1 MYRYTTFE
9 EEAERKKI
17 KGRVLSVLEF
27 DKVKDKLLELT
38 RTSYGRSLA
47 SSLYPTT
54 DVDFVKLSLEDT
66 FEAYTY
72 ISKYGSIPL
81 GSFPAVDESLRY
93 IKAGGVLDMR
103 ALLDVAIFLRSADEL
118 KRIVFE
124 DKRQDMSDTD
134 LFTSI
139 AALEPEIRL
148 RDEILSCILNESEMN
163 DRASSEL
170 YSIRRE
176 TKDVV
181 RSIRVILDRIIRNSG
196 DILQEQI
203 ITIRDGRYC
212 VPVKSEMRGR
222 LPGIIHDTSSTGQT
236 VFIEPMGVV
245 DANNRL
251 RELASLE
258 EAEIER
264 ILKNLTMLVD
274 KSSNVIRNDI
284 SLIAQID
291 LNSAKGELAVLMNAV
306 KPDIKVDGTL
316 ELIKARHPLIDKDSV
331 VPVDIRN
338 GKDYSTLVITGPN
351 TGGKTVS
358 LKTCGL
364 MTLMTM
370 TGLMIPCAPGTSV
383 TVFDRVLADIG
394 DEQSIEQSLSTF
406 SAHISN
412 IVFILKNIRGR
423 SLVLLDELG
432 SGTDPAE
439 GAALAVAVLDALKAK
454 GCVVM
459 ATTHYREL
467 KEYAVTTDGV
477 MNASCEFDTDTL
489 SPTYRL
495 IIGTSGTSNAFV
507 ISKKLGMPGRIID
520 DAKSRMTDED
530 LKLEKLLSE
539 AEVDRRKAGDLQKEN
554 ERLNVELKDKIQE
567 LEEERKALK
576 SSKTKILNETR
587 AKQRELLED
596 KQEELDDLIREIKAK
611 ARADYNDD
619 AKAELDRIRR
629 RLRAGVKD
637 LSADDED
644 EDILRSVSL
653 PGEHP
658 KNVIKGEKYF
668 VPHLNATGVALDSS
682 DKESAKIRIKSGS
695 MTYTVK
701 VNELRMPTG
710 DQLKDQEPEDPK
722 KRRFQ
727 TAPSKAGST
736 SSMKVMKAQ
745 TVVSELMLLG
755 KTVAEAESELDKYI
769 DDCQLAGLKTVRIVH
784 GKGTGALR
792 SAVDAR
798 LSMDPRVRDFRL
810 GDPSEGGDGVTI
822 AMLS

>member
-1 MYRYTTFE
+1 MYKYTTFE

-17 KGRVLSVLEF
+17 RGRVLSVLEF
-27 DKVKDKLLELT
+27 DKVKDMLLELT

-47 SSLYPTT
+47 SSVFPTT
-54 DVDFVKLSLEDT
+54 DPDVVKESLEDT
-66 FEAYTY
+66 YEAF
-72 ISKYGSIPL
+72 IFMSKYGALPI
-81 GSFPAVDESLRY
+81 GTFPNVEESLKY
-93 IKAGGVLDMR
+93 IDAGGTLDMR
-103 ALLDVAIFLRSADEL
+103 ALLDVAVFLRSAADL
-118 KRIVFE
+118 KRVVSD
-124 DKRQDMSDTD
+124 DKRQDLADTN
-134 LFTSI
+134 LFMSI
-139 AALEPEIRL
+139 AALEPETRL
-148 RDEILSCILNESEMN
+148 QEEIFNSIISDTEMN
-163 DRASSEL
+163 DRASNEL

-212 VPVKSEMRGR
+212 VPVKSEQRSK

-245 DANNRL
+245 EANNRI

-264 ILKNLTMLVD
+264 ILMSLTAMVGR
-274 KSSNVIRNDI
+274 SEQVIRSDI

-291 LNSAKGELAVLMNAV
+291 FNAAKAELAINMNAV
-306 KPDIKVDGTL
+306 KPILNTKGHIKL
-316 ELIKARHPLIDKDSV
+316 LKARHPLIGKDDV
-331 VPVDIRN
+331 VPVDIEN
-338 GKDYSTLVITGPN
+338 GEKYSTLVVTGPN

-370 TGLMIPCAPGTSV
+370 TGLMIPCADGTEIS
-383 TVFDRVLADIG
+383 VFDRVLADIG

-439 GAALAVAVLDALKAK
+439 GAALAKAVLDALKAK
-454 GCVVM
+454 GCVIM

-467 KEYAVTTDGV
+467 KEYAVTTEGV

-507 ISKKLGMPGRIID
+507 ISKKLGMPAHIID

-539 AEVDRRKAGDLQKEN
+539 AEEDRRKAGSLEKEN
-554 ERLNVELKDKIQE
+554 ERLNNELKDKIRE

-576 SSKTKILNETR
+576 ASKTKILNDAR
-587 AKQRELLED
+587 AKQKDMLEQ
-596 KQEELDDLIREIKAK
+596 KQDELDELIKEVKAK
-611 ARADYNDD
+611 AKKNYNED
-619 AKAELDRIRR
+619 AKAELDKIRR

-637 LSADDED
+637 LSSDED
-644 EDILRSVSL
+644 DDVSLKVSL
-653 PGEHP
+653 PGEPP
-658 KNVIKGEKYF
+658 KKIEKGLKYYA
-668 VPHLNATGVALDSS
+668 PNLGVVGTALDST
-682 DKESAKIRIKSGS
+682 DKPNGKVRIQNGI
-695 MTYTVK
+695 MTYNVTL
-701 VNELRMPTG
+701 NELRTPTSE
-710 DQLKDQEPEDPK
+710 QLTKPSEPEDTLFAK
-722 KRRFQ
+722 YKG
-727 TAPSKAGST
+727 AGKAGS
-736 SSMKVMKAQ
+736 SSTLKVSKAQ
-745 TVVSELMLLG
+745 TVVSELMLIG
-755 KTVAEAESELDKYI
+755 KRASEAESVLDKYI
-769 DDCQLAGLKTVRIVH
+769 DDCHLAGLKTVRIVH

-792 SAVDAR
+792 SAVEGK
-798 LSMDPRVRDFRL
+798 LSVDPRVKEFRL
-810 GDPSEGGDGVTI
+810 GDPAEGGDGVTI
-822 AMLS
+822 AKLV

>member
-1 MYRYTTFE
+1 MYKYTTFE
-9 EEAERKKI
+9 AEAERKKI

-47 SSLYPTT
+47 SSVYPTT
-54 DVDFVKLSLEDT
+54 APDVVRESLEDT
-66 FEAYTY
+66 FEAYTFT
-72 ISKYGSIPL
+72 SKYGSLPI
-81 GSFPAVDESLRY
+81 GSFPPVEESLKY
-93 IKAGGVLDMR
+93 IDAGGTLDMR
-103 ALLDVAIFLRSADEL
+103 QLLDIAIFLRSIIDLKKVVSDE
-118 KRIVFE
+118 
-124 DKRQDMSDTD
+124 KRQDLADTN
-134 LFTSI
+134 LFMSI
-139 AALEPEIRL
+139 AALEPETRL
-148 RDEILSCILNESEMN
+148 QDEIFNCIINDTEMN

-181 RSIRVILDRIIRNSG
+181 RSIRVILDRIIRNNG

-212 VPVKSEMRGR
+212 IPVKSEQRSK

-245 DANNRL
+245 EANNRI

-264 ILKNLTMLVD
+264 ILENLTAMVGR
-274 KSSNVIRNDI
+274 SEQVIRSDI

-291 LNSAKGELAVLMNAV
+291 FNAAKAELAVSMNAV
-306 KPDIKVDGTL
+306 KPILNTDGHINL
-316 ELIKARHPLIDKDSV
+316 VKARHPLIDKDDV
-331 VPVDIRN
+331 VPVDIVN
-338 GKDYSTLVITGPN
+338 GDKYSTLVITGPN

-370 TGLMIPCAPGTSV
+370 TGLMIPCADGTEIS
-383 TVFDRVLADIG
+383 VFDRVLADIG

-412 IVFILKNIRGR
+412 IVFILKNVRGR

-439 GAALAVAVLDALKAK
+439 GAALAIAVLDALKQK

-467 KEYAVTTDGV
+467 KEYAVTEEGV

-495 IIGTSGTSNAFV
+495 IIGTSGTSNAFI
-507 ISKKLGMPGRIID
+507 ISKKLGMPAHIID
-520 DAKSRMTDED
+520 DAKARMSDED
-530 LKLEKLLSE
+530 LKLSKLLTE
-539 AEVDRRKAGDLQKEN
+539 AEEDRRKAGDLEKEN
-554 ERLNVELKDKIQE
+554 ERLNNELKDKVRE
-567 LEEERKALK
+567 LEEERKSLK
-576 SSKTKILNETR
+576 ASKTKILNDAR
-587 AKQRELLED
+587 AKQRDLLEE
-596 KQEELDDLIREIKAK
+596 KQEELDELIKEVKAK
-611 ARADYNDD
+611 AKRSYDDD
-619 AKAELDRIRR
+619 AKAELDKIRR

-637 LSADDED
+637 LSADDD
-644 EDILRSVSL
+644 DDVISKVSL
-653 PGEHP
+653 PGEPP
-658 KNVIKGEKYF
+658 KKIVKGEKYF
-668 VPHLNATGVALDSS
+668 APALNVTGTALDAS
-682 DKESAKIRIKSGS
+682 DKPNAKIRIKCGM
-695 MTYTVK
+695 MTYTV
-701 VNELRMPTG
+701 VANELRVPTNE
-710 DQLKDQEPEDPK
+710 QKQNMNQKEEDPLAK
-722 KRRFQ
+722 YASA
-727 TAPSKAGST
+727 TKAGST

-745 TVVSELMLLG
+745 TVVSELMLIG
-755 KTVAEAESELDKYI
+755 KKVVEAESALDKYI

-792 SAVDAR
+792 SAVDTKLR
-798 LSMDPRVRDFRL
+798 TDPRVKDFRL
-810 GDPSEGGDGVTI
+810 GDPAEGGDGVTI
-822 AMLS
+822 AQLV

>member
-1 MYRYTTFE
+1 MYKYTTFE

-17 KGRVLSVLEF
+17 RGRVLSVLEF
-27 DKVKDKLLELT
+27 DKVKDMLLELT

-47 SSLYPTT
+47 SSVFPTT
-54 DVDFVKLSLEDT
+54 DPDVVKESLEDT
-66 FEAYTY
+66 YEAFTFM
-72 ISKYGSIPL
+72 SKYGALPI
-81 GSFPAVDESLRY
+81 GTFPNVEESLKY
-93 IKAGGVLDMR
+93 IDAGGTLDMR
-103 ALLDVAIFLRSADEL
+103 ALLDVAVFLRSAADL
-118 KRIVFE
+118 KRVVSD
-124 DKRQDMSDTD
+124 DKRQDLADTN
-134 LFTSI
+134 LFMSI
-139 AALEPEIRL
+139 AALEPEARL
-148 RDEILSCILNESEMN
+148 QEEIFNSIISDTEMN
-163 DRASSEL
+163 DRASNEL

-212 VPVKSEMRGR
+212 VPVKSEQRSK

-245 DANNRL
+245 EANNRI

-264 ILKNLTMLVD
+264 ILMSLTAMVGR
-274 KSSNVIRNDI
+274 SEQVIRSDI

-291 LNSAKGELAVLMNAV
+291 FNAAKAELAINMNAV
-306 KPDIKVDGTL
+306 KPILNTKGHIKL
-316 ELIKARHPLIDKDSV
+316 LKARHPLIGKDDV
-331 VPVDIRN
+331 VPVDIEN
-338 GKDYSTLVITGPN
+338 GEKYTTLVVTGPN

-370 TGLMIPCAPGTSV
+370 TGLMIPCADGTEIS
-383 TVFDRVLADIG
+383 VFDRVLADIG

-439 GAALAVAVLDALKAK
+439 GAALAIAVLDALKAK
-454 GCVVM
+454 GCVIM

-467 KEYAVTTDGV
+467 KEYAVTTEGV

-507 ISKKLGMPGRIID
+507 ISKKLGMPAHIID

-539 AEVDRRKAGDLQKEN
+539 AEEDRRKAGSLEKEN
-554 ERLNVELKDKIQE
+554 ERLNNEFKDKIRE

-576 SSKTKILNETR
+576 ASKTKILNDAR
-587 AKQRELLED
+587 AKQKDMLEQ
-596 KQEELDDLIREIKAK
+596 KQDELDELIKEVKAK
-611 ARADYNDD
+611 TKKNYNED
-619 AKAELDRIRR
+619 AKAELDKIRR

-637 LSADDED
+637 LSSDEEDDVS
-644 EDILRSVSL
+644 LKVSL
-653 PGEHP
+653 PGEPP
-658 KNVIKGEKYF
+658 KKIEKGLKYYA
-668 VPHLNATGVALDSS
+668 PNLGVVGTALDST
-682 DKESAKIRIKSGS
+682 DKPNGKVRIQNGI
-695 MTYTVK
+695 MTYNVTL
-701 VNELRMPTG
+701 NELRTPTSE
-710 DQLKDQEPEDPK
+710 QLTKPSEPEDTLFAK
-722 KRRFQ
+722 YKG
-727 TAPSKAGST
+727 AGKAGS
-736 SSMKVMKAQ
+736 SSTLKVSKAQ
-745 TVVSELMLLG
+745 TVVSELMLIG
-755 KTVAEAESELDKYI
+755 KRAAEAESELDKYI
-769 DDCQLAGLKTVRIVH
+769 DDCHLAGLKTVRIVH

-792 SAVDAR
+792 SAVEGK
-798 LSMDPRVRDFRL
+798 LSVDPRVKEFRL
-810 GDPSEGGDGVTI
+810 GDPAEGGDGVTI
-822 AMLS
+822 AKLV

>member
-1 MYRYTTFE
+1 MYKYTTFE

-17 KGRVLSVLEF
+17 RGRVLSVLEF
-27 DKVKDKLLELT
+27 DKVKDMLLELT

-47 SSLYPTT
+47 SSVFPTT
-54 DVDFVKLSLEDT
+54 DPDVVKESLEDT
-66 FEAYTY
+66 YEAFTFM
-72 ISKYGSIPL
+72 SKYGALPI
-81 GSFPAVDESLRY
+81 GTFPNVEESLKY
-93 IKAGGVLDMR
+93 IDAGGTLDMR
-103 ALLDVAIFLRSADEL
+103 ALLDVAVFLRSAADL
-118 KRIVFE
+118 KRVVSD
-124 DKRQDMSDTD
+124 DKRQDLADTN
-134 LFTSI
+134 LFMSI
-139 AALEPEIRL
+139 AALEPEARL
-148 RDEILSCILNESEMN
+148 QEEIFNSIISDTEMN
-163 DRASSEL
+163 DRASNEL

-212 VPVKSEMRGR
+212 VPVKSEQRSK

-245 DANNRL
+245 EANNRI

-264 ILKNLTMLVD
+264 ILMSLTAMVGR
-274 KSSNVIRNDI
+274 SEQVIRSDI

-291 LNSAKGELAVLMNAV
+291 FNAAKAELAINMNAV
-306 KPDIKVDGTL
+306 KPILNTKGHIKL
-316 ELIKARHPLIDKDSV
+316 LKARHPLIGKDDV
-331 VPVDIRN
+331 VPVDIEN
-338 GKDYSTLVITGPN
+338 GEKYSTLVVTGPN

-370 TGLMIPCAPGTSV
+370 TGLMIPCADGTEIS
-383 TVFDRVLADIG
+383 VFDRVLADIG

-439 GAALAVAVLDALKAK
+439 GAALAIAVLDALKAK
-454 GCVVM
+454 GCVIM

-467 KEYAVTTDGV
+467 KEYAVTTEGV

-507 ISKKLGMPGRIID
+507 ISKKLGMPAHIID

-539 AEVDRRKAGDLQKEN
+539 AEEDRRKAGSLEKEN
-554 ERLNVELKDKIQE
+554 ERLNNELKDKIRE

-576 SSKTKILNETR
+576 ASKTKILNDAR
-587 AKQRELLED
+587 AKQKDMLEQ
-596 KQEELDDLIREIKAK
+596 KQDELDELIKEVKAK
-611 ARADYNDD
+611 AKKNYNED
-619 AKAELDRIRR
+619 AKAELDKIRR

-637 LSADDED
+637 LSSDED
-644 EDILRSVSL
+644 DDVSLKVSL
-653 PGEHP
+653 PGEPP
-658 KNVIKGEKYF
+658 KKIEKGLKYYA
-668 VPHLNATGVALDSS
+668 PNLGVVGTALDST
-682 DKESAKIRIKSGS
+682 DKPNGKVRIQNGI
-695 MTYTVK
+695 MTYNVTL
-701 VNELRMPTG
+701 NELRTPTSE
-710 DQLKDQEPEDPK
+710 QLTKPSEPEDTLFAK
-722 KRRFQ
+722 YKG
-727 TAPSKAGST
+727 AGKAGS
-736 SSMKVMKAQ
+736 SSTLKVSKAQ
-745 TVVSELMLLG
+745 TVVSELMLIG
-755 KTVAEAESELDKYI
+755 KRAAEAESELDKYI
-769 DDCQLAGLKTVRIVH
+769 DDCHLAGLKTVRIVH

-792 SAVDAR
+792 SAVEGK
-798 LSMDPRVRDFRL
+798 LSVDPRVKEFRL
-810 GDPSEGGDGVTI
+810 GDPAEGGDGVTI
-822 AMLS
+822 AKLV

>member
-1 MYRYTTFE
+1 MYKYTTFE

-17 KGRVLSVLEF
+17 RGRVISVLEF
-27 DKVKDKLLELT
+27 DKVKEQLLPLT

-47 SSLYPTT
+47 SGLFPTT
-54 DVDFVKLSLEDT
+54 DRDAVKESLEDT
-66 FEAYTY
+66 YEAFVY
-72 ISKYGSIPL
+72 INRYGSLPI
-81 GSFPAVDESLRY
+81 GSFPPVEESLKY
-93 IKAGGVLDMR
+93 IKAGGTLDMR
-103 ALLDVAIFLRSADEL
+103 ALLDIAVFLRSVSEI
-118 KRIVFE
+118 KKVVSE
-124 DKRQDMSDTD
+124 DKRQELSDTN
-134 LFTSI
+134 LFASI
-139 AALEPEIRL
+139 AALEEEQRL
-148 RDEILSCILNESEMN
+148 RDEIFSCILNENEMN
-163 DRASSEL
+163 DRASNEL
-170 YSIRRE
+170 YSIRRQ

-181 RSIRVILDRIIRNSG
+181 RSIRVILDRIIRNSA

-212 VPVKSEMRGR
+212 VPVRSEQRSKI
-222 LPGIIHDTSSTGQT
+222 PGIIHDTSSTGQT

-245 DANNRL
+245 EANNRI

-264 ILKNLTMLVD
+264 ILKNLTVMAGR
-274 KSSNVIRNDI
+274 SSDTIRNDI

-291 LNSAKGELAVLMNAV
+291 LNSAKAELAVSMNAV
-306 KPDIKVDGTL
+306 KPVLNTDGRIRL
-316 ELIKARHPLIDKDSV
+316 VRARHPLIDKEKV
-331 VPVDIRN
+331 VPVDIEN
-338 GKDYSTLVITGPN
+338 GDSYSTLVITGPN

-364 MTLMTM
+364 LTLMTM
-370 TGLMIPCAPGTSV
+370 SGLMIPAATGTEVSV
-383 TVFDRVLADIG
+383 YDRVLADIG
-394 DEQSIEQSLSTF
+394 DEQSIEESLSTF

-412 IVFILKNIRGR
+412 IVFILKNIRGK

-467 KEYAVTTDGV
+467 KEYAVTTEGV

-495 IIGTSGTSNAFV
+495 ITGTSGTSNAFI
-507 ISKKLGMPGRIID
+507 ISRKLGMPAHIID

-539 AEVDRRKAGDLQKEN
+539 AEEDRRKTEALRAEN
-554 ERLNVELKDKIQE
+554 EKLNAELEQKARE
-567 LEEERKALK
+567 LEEEKKALK
-576 SSKTKILNETR
+576 ASKTRILNDSR
-587 AKQRELLED
+587 ARQKELLER
-596 KQEELDDLIREIKAK
+596 KEEELDELIREVKSKAK
-611 ARADYNDD
+611 KDYDED
-619 AKAELDRIRR
+619 AKAELDKIRR

-637 LSADDED
+637 LSADDD
-644 EDILRSVSL
+644 EVISKVSL
-653 PGEHP
+653 PGEPP
-658 KNVIKGEKYF
+658 KRVVKGDKYYIPSIDF
-668 VPHLNATGVALDSS
+668 TGTSLDSS
-682 DKESAKIRIKSGS
+682 DKPNSKVRIQNGV
-695 MTYTVK
+695 MTYTVRM
-701 VNELRMPTG
+701 NELRMPTSAQKKA
-710 DQLKDQEPEDPK
+710 DEPK
-722 KRRFQ
+722 KE
-727 TAPSKAGST
+727 PVKKGT
-736 SSMKVMKAQ
+736 SSVKFNKAQ

-769 DDCQLAGLKTVRIVH
+769 DDCNLAGLKTVRIVH

-798 LSMDPRVRDFRL
+798 LALDPRVRDYRL
-810 GDPSEGGDGVTI
+810 GDPAEGGDGVTI
-822 AMLS
+822 VSLC

>member
-1 MYRYTTFE
+1 MYKYTTFE

-17 KGRVLSVLEF
+17 RGRVLSVLEF
-27 DKVKDKLLELT
+27 DKVKDMLLELT

-47 SSLYPTT
+47 SSVFPTT
-54 DVDFVKLSLEDT
+54 DPDVVKESLEDT
-66 FEAYTY
+66 YEAFTFM
-72 ISKYGSIPL
+72 SKYGALPI
-81 GSFPAVDESLRY
+81 GTFPNVEESLKY
-93 IKAGGVLDMR
+93 IDAGGTLDMR
-103 ALLDVAIFLRSADEL
+103 ALLDVAVFLRSAADL
-118 KRIVFE
+118 KRVVSD
-124 DKRQDMSDTD
+124 DKRQDLADTN
-134 LFTSI
+134 LFMSI
-139 AALEPEIRL
+139 AALEPETRL
-148 RDEILSCILNESEMN
+148 QEEIFNSIISDTEMN
-163 DRASSEL
+163 DRASNEL

-212 VPVKSEMRGR
+212 VPVKSEQRSK

-245 DANNRL
+245 EANNRI

-264 ILKNLTMLVD
+264 ILMSLTAMVGR
-274 KSSNVIRNDI
+274 SEQVIRSDI

-291 LNSAKGELAVLMNAV
+291 FNAAKAELAINMNAV
-306 KPDIKVDGTL
+306 KPILNTKGHIKL
-316 ELIKARHPLIDKDSV
+316 LKARHPLIGKDDV
-331 VPVDIRN
+331 VPVDIEN
-338 GKDYSTLVITGPN
+338 GEKYSTLVVTGPN

-370 TGLMIPCAPGTSV
+370 TGLMIPCADGTEIS
-383 TVFDRVLADIG
+383 VFDRVLADIG

-439 GAALAVAVLDALKAK
+439 GAALAIAVLDALKAK
-454 GCVVM
+454 GCVIM

-467 KEYAVTTDGV
+467 KEYAVTTEGV

-507 ISKKLGMPGRIID
+507 ISKKLGMPAHIID

-539 AEVDRRKAGDLQKEN
+539 AEEDRRKAGSLEKEN
-554 ERLNVELKDKIQE
+554 ERLNNELKDKIRE

-576 SSKTKILNETR
+576 ASKTKILNDAR
-587 AKQRELLED
+587 AKQKDMLEQ
-596 KQEELDDLIREIKAK
+596 KQDELDELIKEVKAK
-611 ARADYNDD
+611 AKKNYNED
-619 AKAELDRIRR
+619 AKAELDKIRR

-637 LSADDED
+637 LSSDED
-644 EDILRSVSL
+644 DDVSLKVSL
-653 PGEHP
+653 PGEPP
-658 KNVIKGEKYF
+658 KKIEKGLKYYA
-668 VPHLNATGVALDSS
+668 PNLGVVGTALDST
-682 DKESAKIRIKSGS
+682 DKPNGKVRIQNGI
-695 MTYTVK
+695 MTYNVTL
-701 VNELRMPTG
+701 NELRTPTSE
-710 DQLKDQEPEDPK
+710 QLTKPSEPEDTLFAK
-722 KRRFQ
+722 YKG
-727 TAPSKAGST
+727 AGKAGS
-736 SSMKVMKAQ
+736 SSTLKVSKAQ
-745 TVVSELMLLG
+745 TVVSELMLIG
-755 KTVAEAESELDKYI
+755 KRAAEAESELDKYI
-769 DDCQLAGLKTVRIVH
+769 DDCHLAGLKTVRIVH

-792 SAVDAR
+792 SAVEGK
-798 LSMDPRVRDFRL
+798 LSVDPRVKEFRL
-810 GDPSEGGDGVTI
+810 GDPAEGGDGVTI
-822 AMLS
+822 AKLV